1 MFTYPRLTQIYPL
14 HAPPYH
20 SGIHGIKNTP
30 TRLYKWIPAATAAP
44 KGIPWCDISLL
55 GNLPG
60 RSLATYKYAP
70 CWQTRDISYIILA
83 YKAGIR
89 YLPVLRFH
97 PDFHRITVGDSL
109 DSWFGGGVVG
119 FGFGE
124 VCYNLGRERV
134 RDGRPPVIQ
143 GFFCFVPR
151 VAGAYRVCQYGVAVD
166 ISHGIGAY

>member
-1 MFTYPRLTQIYPL
+1 MSPTAIHPVPPLNGWGKSGINCYYYTWPWMHFFPAQNPCQLHPTASKHPQHQFWWCLCLHMFTYPHLTQIYPL
-14 HAPPYH
+14 HTPPYH

-83 YKAGIR
+83 YKAVISCSFVNVLAQIQYKYIR
-89 YLPVLRFH
+89 KTR
-97 PDFHRITVGDSL
+97 
-109 DSWFGGGVVG
+109 
-119 FGFGE
+119 
-124 VCYNLGRERV
+124 
-134 RDGRPPVIQ
+134 
-143 GFFCFVPR
+143 
-151 VAGAYRVCQYGVAVD
+151 
-166 ISHGIGAY
+166 